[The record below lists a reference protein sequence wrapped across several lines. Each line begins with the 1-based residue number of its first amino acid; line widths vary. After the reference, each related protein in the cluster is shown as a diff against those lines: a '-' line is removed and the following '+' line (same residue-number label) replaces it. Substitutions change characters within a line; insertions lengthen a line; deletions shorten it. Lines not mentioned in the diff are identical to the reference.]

1 MKRKEGPSE
10 KDDLINLL
18 NLTRIMS
25 MLQKKWMHNSPKMAN
40 ESFEGKSNW
49 KYFQCWIVYVEQQA
63 PKASTSSQN
72 DSTLH
77 DKFKLQT
84 RNFLYWIYNFS
95 SKHMHL
101 NGKALALFF
110 PLVFSSRSLAINLCC
125 LNFSDLSETY
135 LTLTYISIG
144 SSEIW
149 RTQYTSLLN
158 FKRFNFMIKKIRK
171 KYRCFMQGRSYYGGP
186 FEFLTFLQ
194 TIAFKDLKFRKPP

>member
-72 DSTLH
+72 DSALH

-95 SKHMHL
+95 SKHTDL
-101 NGKALALFF
+101 YGKALALFF
-110 PLVFSSRSLAINLCC
+110 PLVFSSRSLAINLFC

-135 LTLTYISIG
+135 LRLTYILLDLLKFGGPNRIVFQISKDSILWLVA
-144 SSEIW
+144 SK
-149 RTQYTSLLN
+149 N
-158 FKRFNFMIKKIRK
+158 KKKI
-171 KYRCFMQGRSYYGGP
+171 
-186 FEFLTFLQ
+186 
-194 TIAFKDLKFRKPP
+194 